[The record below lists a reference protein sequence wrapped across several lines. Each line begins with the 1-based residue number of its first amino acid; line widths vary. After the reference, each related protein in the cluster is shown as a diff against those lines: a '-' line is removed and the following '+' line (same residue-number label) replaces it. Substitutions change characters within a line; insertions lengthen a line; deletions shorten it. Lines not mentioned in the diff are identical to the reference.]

1 MSPVP
6 ADHIPLKRAL
16 AREEVYRTLK
26 TWIIEGTLTP
36 RENIRDQELAV
47 KLGVSRT
54 PIREALRRLE
64 DEGLIE
70 TAKNRWTR
78 VAPLNLKNSQHTY
91 PIIAHLEDL
100 ALQMAFEHLTAADL
114 QSMEEENQKFQ
125 EALSLQDSR
134 TALQADER
142 FHGTL
147 LEKSGNP
154 ELCKIV
160 TDLKTRLMRLEWYYY
175 RTQGSSAPSVT
186 EHRHLLQA
194 LKKPDLEAARKALAA
209 NWSSSVARLM
219 DLPEP

>member
-1 MSPVP
+1 MSPIP
-6 ADHIPLKRAL
+6 ADQAPLKRAL

-26 TWIIEGTLTP
+26 TWIIEGTLAP
-36 RENIRDQELAV
+36 RENIRDQELAL

-100 ALQMAFEHLTAADL
+100 ALQLAFLNLTEADL
-114 QSMEEENQKFQ
+114 QKMDEANQRFQ
-125 EALSLQDSR
+125 EALSVKDSR
-134 TALQADER
+134 TALQADET
-142 FHGTL
+142 FHGVL
-147 LEKSGNP
+147 LERSGNP
-154 ELCKIV
+154 ELRKIV
-160 TDLKTRLMRLEWYYY
+160 TELKTRLMRLEWYYY

-186 EHRHLLQA
+186 EHHHLLDA
-194 LKKPDLEAARKALAA
+194 LKTPDLAEARTALAA
-209 NWSSSVARLM
+209 NWTSSVARLM
-219 DLPEP
+219 NLPEP